1 MNIAELIDE
10 IYKLK
15 AQKESLED
23 NISSLKHSI
32 EEIDSIIENYRAELL
47 FSMLQSDETLFYN
60 NDSTVVAVK
69 ETKDKVT
76 WKNESLILKY
86 LSENSDYKKFIRT
99 KITESIDKV
108 NLKKEMKT
116 NTELQENLKDSI
128 IIEPSNTVM
137 VIKKEDYER
146 LLEEIKSSK

>member
-47 FSMLQSDETLFYN
+47 SSMLQSDETLFYN

-69 ETKDKVT
+69 ETKDKIT

>member
-47 FSMLQSDETLFYN
+47 SSMLQSDETLFYN

>member
-47 FSMLQSDETLFYN
+47 SSMLQSDETLFYN
-60 NDSTVVAVK
+60 NDSTVVAVI

>member
-47 FSMLQSDETLFYN
+47 SSMLQSDETLFYN

-69 ETKDKVT
+69 ET
-76 WKNESLILKY
+76 
-86 LSENSDYKKFIRT
+86 
-99 KITESIDKV
+99 
-108 NLKKEMKT
+108 
-116 NTELQENLKDSI
+116 
-128 IIEPSNTVM
+128 
-137 VIKKEDYER
+137 
-146 LLEEIKSSK
+146 

>member
-47 FSMLQSDETLFYN
+47 SSMLQSDETLFYN

-116 NTELQENLKDSI
+116 NTELQENLKESI